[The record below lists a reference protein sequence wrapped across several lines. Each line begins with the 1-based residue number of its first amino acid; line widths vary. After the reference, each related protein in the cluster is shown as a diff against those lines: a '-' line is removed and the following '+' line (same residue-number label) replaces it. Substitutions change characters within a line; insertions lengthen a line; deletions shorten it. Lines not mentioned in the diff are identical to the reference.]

1 MQYMV
6 TLMHLGMTTQEE
18 RYLLAA
24 ENNNEKYIMN
34 ILFMVATSFKEKLN
48 NYGKK
53 KKDET

>member
-1 MQYMV
+1 
-6 TLMHLGMTTQEE
+6 MHLGMTTQEE

-24 ENNNEKYIMN
+24 ENNNEKYIIN